1 MISRALAVWFAFMVL
16 AILNGVA
23 RNALLTPRVGE
34 QSAHVASTIT
44 LCAAILALTWL
55 AIPWIGTSTTGAAIG
70 VGALWLSLT
79 VAFEFLA
86 GHFAFG
92 HSWEKLLADYDLSR
106 GRVWVLVLIATAAA
120 PVLAHRL
127 RRTSRGR

>member
-1 MISRALAVWFAFMVL
+1 MITRALAVWFGFMVL

-34 QSAHVASTIT
+34 HVAHVVSTIV
-44 LCAAILALTWL
+44 LCAAILVLTWV
-55 AIPWIGTSTTGAAIG
+55 AYPWIEPSTTAAAVG

-106 GRVWVLVLIATAAA
+106 GRVWILVLIATAVA

-127 RRTSRGR
+127 RRTQGA